1 MPLAPRAGDLTSNV
15 CESVWLQATPAPK
28 RCWTHLTWRLWLT
41 GSMGSA
47 PNMSRRMQA
56 RSTERVPMLACLG
69 NVPYAV
75 SPCAG
80 MQASSCA
87 GMRVVP
93 GRSPQAQAHSSV
105 LVCVQEWGRLRE
117 ASSP

>member
-15 CESVWLQATPAPK
+15 YKSVWLQAMPAPK

-56 RSTERVPMLACLG
+56 RGTERVPMLACLG

-75 SPCAG
+75 SPCACRHAGVQLCRHASGSRQVTTGLSPQLCTG
-80 MQASSCA
+80 MRA
-87 GMRVVP
+87 GMGAP
-93 GRSPQAQAHSSV
+93 ERSK
-105 LVCVQEWGRLRE
+105 
-117 ASSP
+117 